1 VKAPSTRNARA
12 VELQG
17 RRAGFVSRFLAD
29 AIDLLVLWA
38 VWVALLLLAS
48 VARYLLLG
56 SPFVLLSAPPVLEGP
71 VSFVTGVLYLGYFW
85 GTTGRTPGKLL
96 LGLRVVNP
104 AERRLGAWPAVA
116 RAILCLVFPAGLLWV
131 LVSRRN
137 ASVQDLAVRSVVV
150 YDWTSRPAWT

>member
-1 VKAPSTRNARA
+1 VKAPSTRNERA

-29 AIDLLVLWA
+29 AIDFLVLWA

-104 AERRLGAWPAVA
+104 AERRLGA
-116 RAILCLVFPAGLLWV
+116 
-131 LVSRRN
+131 
-137 ASVQDLAVRSVVV
+137 
-150 YDWTSRPAWT
+150 